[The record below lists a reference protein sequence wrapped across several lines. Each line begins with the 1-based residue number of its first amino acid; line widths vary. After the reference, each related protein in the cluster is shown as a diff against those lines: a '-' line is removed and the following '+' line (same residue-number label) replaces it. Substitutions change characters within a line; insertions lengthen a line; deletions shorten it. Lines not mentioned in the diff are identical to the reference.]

1 MSFARNVSKSIRALA
16 LTLASGLVLT
26 GCASASGT
34 LGAPDPTPTPEPV
47 YVSAPL
53 TGLKYEEG
61 SLQAN
66 LLSSPAV
73 SCKID
78 NSYDA
83 RPQQGLNQTDTV
95 FVEMVEGGLTRLVA
109 TWHTFKPQAVG
120 PVRSIRPMDPDIIS
134 PFGGIV
140 CYSGGQ
146 YAFVKLMQATSV
158 FNASETSEQ
167 GKGTF
172 SRTKDRIA
180 PHNVIVN
187 VEKLTS
193 NHVELAAPQTMFDF
207 AKSRDSASAALNA
220 SSPDVTKFSVSYP
233 SALSEWTWSATA
245 LSISGESGAW
255 LRGQD
260 KEPHT
265 DSLTGEQLKATNV
278 IVMQMQIDRS
288 YADHKY
294 GNVPKTVMVS
304 SGKATIFTGGRMVEG
319 KWQKSSQTS
328 RIIFT
333 DAAGAALE
341 LAPGN
346 TWIELMPNAPEGKL
360 AVVSKPRVSTPS
372 ATATGG
378 K

>member
-1 MSFARNVSKSIRALA
+1 MSFTGNASKSLRIIALA
-16 LTLASGLVLT
+16 AIASLTLA
-26 GCASASGT
+26 GCA
-34 LGAPDPTPTPEPV
+34 GAAPVDGGAQSQTPEPV
-47 YVSAPL
+47 MVAAPL
-53 TGLKYEEG
+53 TGIKYEEG

-66 LLSSPAV
+66 ALNSPAV

-78 NSYDA
+78 NSFDA

-109 TWHTFKPQAVG
+109 TFHTFQPEAVG

-146 YAFVKLMQATSV
+146 YAFVKMMEATQV
-158 FNASETSEQ
+158 INASETSEQ

-187 VEKLTS
+187 VGKLV
-193 NHVELAAPQTMFDF
+193 NNNAGLAAPQNMYDF
-207 AKSRDSASAALNA
+207 AASAEKATAAQSA
-220 SSPDVTKFSVSYP
+220 SSPDVQSFSVTYP
-233 SALSEWTWSATA
+233 LALSEWTWSSTA
-245 LSISGESGAW
+245 VAVGGEAGAW
-255 LRGQD
+255 LRVQD
-260 KEPHT
+260 KQPHT

-278 IVMQMQIDRS
+278 IVMQVQIDRS

-294 GNVPKTVMVS
+294 GNVPKTVMIS
-304 SGKATIFTGGRMVEG
+304 SGKATVFTGGRMVEG
-319 KWQKSSQTS
+319 LWQKSSQTS

-333 DAAGAALE
+333 DASGAALE

-360 AVVSKPRVSTPS
+360 TVKSTPRVSSPS
-372 ATATGG
+372 ATPNN
-378 K
+378 

>member
-1 MSFARNVSKSIRALA
+1 MSFTGNASKSIRSIALGAVLA
-16 LTLASGLVLT
+16 LSLSGCS
-26 GCASASGT
+26 GSAPI
-34 LGAPDPTPTPEPV
+34 LGGGEPSATPEPV
-47 YVSAPL
+47 MVTAPL
-53 TGLKYEEG
+53 TGLQYEEG

-66 LLSSPAV
+66 LLNSPAV

-146 YAFVKLMQATSV
+146 FAFVKLMQATNV

-187 VEKLTS
+187 VEKLTA
-193 NHVELAAPQTMFDF
+193 NHPELAAPQTIFDF
-207 AKSRDSASAALNA
+207 AKSRDASAAMLSA
-220 SSPDVTKFSVSYP
+220 SSPDVSSFAVTYP
-233 SALSEWTWSATA
+233 SALSEWVWSATE
-245 LSISGESGAW
+245 LSASGETGAW
-255 LRGQD
+255 VRSQD
-260 KEPHT
+260 KETHT

-278 IVMQMQIDRS
+278 IVMQVQIDRS

-294 GNVPKTVMVS
+294 GHIPKTVMVS

-360 AVVSKPRVSTPS
+360 AVKSSPRASTPS
-372 ATATGG
+372 ATATR
-378 K
+378 

>member
-1 MSFARNVSKSIRALA
+1 MRFTSNASKSLRIIALA
-16 LTLASGLVLT
+16 AIASLTLA
-26 GCASASGT
+26 GCA
-34 LGAPDPTPTPEPV
+34 GAAPVDGGAQSQTPEPV
-47 YVSAPL
+47 MVAAPL
-53 TGLKYEEG
+53 TGIKYEEG

-66 LLSSPAV
+66 ALKSPAV

-78 NSYDA
+78 NSFDA

-109 TWHTFKPQAVG
+109 TWHTFQPEAVG

-146 YAFVKLMQATSV
+146 YAFVKMMEATQV
-158 FNASETSEQ
+158 VNASETSEQ

-187 VEKLTS
+187 VSKLVA
-193 NHVELAAPQTMFDF
+193 NNAGLAAPQNMFDF
-207 AKSRDSASAALNA
+207 AASAEKATAAQIA
-220 SSPDVTKFSVSYP
+220 SSPDVQSFSVTYP
-233 SALSEWTWSATA
+233 LALSEWTWSPTA
-245 LSISGESGAW
+245 IAAGGEAGAW
-255 LRGQD
+255 LRVQD
-260 KEPHT
+260 KQPHS

-278 IVMQMQIDRS
+278 IVMQVQIDRS
-288 YADHKY
+288 YADNKY
-294 GNVPKTVMVS
+294 GNVPKTVMIS

-319 KWQKSSQTS
+319 IWQKSSQTS

-333 DAAGAALE
+333 DASGAALE

-346 TWIELMPNAPEGKL
+346 TWIELMPKAPEGKL
-360 AVVSKPRVSTPS
+360 TIRATPRVAKPSPTST
-372 ATATGG
+372 

>member
-1 MSFARNVSKSIRALA
+1 MSFARTASNTVRFITLLAVSA
-16 LTLASGLVLT
+16 LTLS
-26 GCASASGT
+26 GCA
-34 LGAPDPTPTPEPV
+34 GAAAPNGSPAESQTPAPV
-47 YVSAPL
+47 MVAAPL
-53 TGLKYEEG
+53 TGIEYEEG

-66 LLSSPAV
+66 LLKSPAV
-73 SCKID
+73 TCKID

-109 TWHTFKPQAVG
+109 TWHTFKPEAVG

-134 PFGGIV
+134 PYGGIV

-146 YAFVKLMQATSV
+146 FAFVKLMQQTQV

-187 VEKLTS
+187 TSKLSTNNS
-193 NHVELAAPQTMFDF
+193 ELAAPQNMFDF
-207 AKSRDSASAALNA
+207 AKTAADASAAKSA
-220 SSPDVTKFSVSYP
+220 SSPDVKSFSVTYP

-245 LSISGESGAW
+245 LSAAGDQGAW
-255 LRGQD
+255 LRSQD
-260 KEPHT
+260 KETHT
-265 DSLTGEQLKATNV
+265 DKLTGEQLRATNV
-278 IVMQMQIDRS
+278 IVMQVQIDRS

-294 GNVPKTVMVS
+294 GHIPKTVMIS

-319 KWQKSSQTS
+319 TWQKTSQTG

-333 DAAGAALE
+333 DATGAAIE

-346 TWIELMPNAPEGKL
+346 TWIELMPAAPEGKL
-360 AVVSKPRVSTPS
+360 TVKSTPRTS
-372 ATATGG
+372 APTATPT